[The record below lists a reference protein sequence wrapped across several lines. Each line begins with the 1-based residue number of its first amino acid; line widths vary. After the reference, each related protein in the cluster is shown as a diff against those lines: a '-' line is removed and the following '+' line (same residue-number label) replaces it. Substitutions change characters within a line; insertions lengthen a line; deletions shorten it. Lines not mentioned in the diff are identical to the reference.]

1 MNFDIA
7 QILLMIVPM
16 VLAITLHEA
25 AHAYAA
31 RHYGDHTAE
40 QLGRLTLNPIAHI
53 DPVGTIAVPLVTF
66 LLSSSM
72 GGGIFFGWAK
82 PVPVIS
88 RNFRD
93 VRIGM
98 RMTAIAGPLSNIAM
112 MFMWGALMAAV
123 PYLPETIQHP
133 LRMMC
138 WYGMS
143 FNAILF
149 ALNML
154 PILPLDGGRFVD
166 TFLPPRASMQFSKME
181 AYGMWIIL
189 FLVMTGLLFYILY
202 PVMNFLLGI
211 VATLFGLR

>member
-7 QILLMIVPM
+7 NVLLMALPM

-31 RHYGDHTAE
+31 RHYGDRTAE
-40 QLGRLTLNPIAHI
+40 QLGRLTLNPLAHI
-53 DPVGTIAVPLVTF
+53 DPVGTIAVPLVVF
-66 LLSSSM
+66 LVSS
-72 GGGIFFGWAK
+72 GAFIFGWAK

-112 MFMWGALMAAV
+112 LVMWAGLLAIAPFV
-123 PYLPETIQHP
+123 PETLQKP
-133 LRMMC
+133 LATMC
-138 WYGMS
+138 FYGMI

-166 TFLPPRASMQFSKME
+166 TFLPTRASMQFSKIE
-181 AYGMWIIL
+181 PYGMWIIL
-189 FLVMTGLLFYILY
+189 FLMVTNLLTAILS
-202 PVMNFLLGI
+202 PVVFFL
-211 VATLFGLR
+211 VEAVSRVFGL

>member
-112 MFMWGALMAAV
+112 MFMWGGLMAAV